1 MVLSKID
8 KSVSYPELKSIDP
21 DDSNK
26 EFDLY
31 EIEVHGLDVI
41 IAVGNSKNTYEE
53 YNITYFPIYLVNE
66 KNKVIQI
73 GVYEILAS
81 NLLNYLD
88 ESDEIDVGKF
98 DEPLIYKFANKNYI
112 DKNRK
117 IPENS
122 LETLTKSKTNSNKSV
137 SDIDVDVDVDSD
149 SITEEIYLASIS
161 NTNTGKYEDT
171 EEDEDEDEESTT
183 EKKELTE
190 SSESL
195 IIPDIRKDIFVL
207 IKGVPIPTLLK
218 EETSKEAKDIRERYK
233 ETSNDLWIQKYMKN
247 QYYDINENEGNGDCL
262 FYTIRDS
269 FAQIAQQ
276 TSIQK
281 IRNKLSEEVNQ
292 ELFNNYKDKYDIYNA
307 TLIAETNEIKQM
319 EKDYA
324 EIKAKFKEVLDRDER
339 NKLANFGMEL
349 KEKHDQLVKE
359 KKVTANLLKEFKF
372 MKNIDT
378 LDKFKKL
385 IRTCDFWADT
395 WAVSTLE
402 RILGI
407 KFIIMSSEAFKEKDI
422 DNVVLCGQLNDQIL
436 KNKGIFDP
444 DYYIIVEHTG
454 DHYKLISYKKKL
466 ILKFKELPYDIK
478 KMIVDK
484 CMEKNSG
491 SYELIPD
498 FINFKETIKS
508 KKGIVTDEIDYSDLT
523 DAKIRGLYDDHV
535 VFLFYSKSNDK
546 PLPGKGAG
554 EKIPDDLVRE
564 YAPLATI
571 PKWRKKLS
579 NFWIEPFAL
588 DNHKWASVEHYY
600 QASKFK
606 KNNPE
611 FYLSF
616 SLDSGT
622 GLSKDAG
629 MAKGAGG
636 KTGKY
641 KGEIIRPKEVSIDP
655 EFFDGRDK
663 KEMYDAQLAKFTQNE
678 ELKHLLLATKDAKLT
693 HHVRGKEP
701 VVFEDLM
708 IIRDKIR
715 NNNI

>member
-137 SDIDVDVDVDSD
+137 SDVDSD

-171 EEDEDEDEESTT
+171 EEDDEEDEESTT

-523 DAKIRGLYDDHV
+523 EAKIRGLYDDHV

>member
-122 LETLTKSKTNSNKSV
+122 LETLTKSKTNSNKSI
-137 SDIDVDVDVDSD
+137 SDIDVDSD

-523 DAKIRGLYDDHV
+523 EAKIRGLYDDHV

>member
-137 SDIDVDVDVDSD
+137 SDIDSD

-171 EEDEDEDEESTT
+171 EEDEDEDEETTT

>member
-8 KSVSYPELKSIDP
+8 KNVSYPELKSIDP

-122 LETLTKSKTNSNKSV
+122 LETLTKSKTNSNKSI
-137 SDIDVDVDVDSD
+137 SDIDVDSD

-171 EEDEDEDEESTT
+171 EEDEDEDEETTT

-478 KMIVDK
+478 KMIADK

-523 DAKIRGLYDDHV
+523 EAKIRGLYDDHV

>member
-137 SDIDVDVDVDSD
+137 SDIDSD

-466 ILKFKELPYDIK
+466 ILKFKEIPYDIK
-478 KMIVDK
+478 KMIADK

>member
-122 LETLTKSKTNSNKSV
+122 LETLTKSKTNSNKSI
-137 SDIDVDVDVDSD
+137 SDIDVDSD

-171 EEDEDEDEESTT
+171 EEDEDEDEETTT

-523 DAKIRGLYDDHV
+523 EAKIRGLYDDHV

-641 KGEIIRPKEVSIDP
+641 KGEIIRPKEVSIDS

>member
-8 KSVSYPELKSIDP
+8 KNVSYPELKSIDP

-137 SDIDVDVDVDSD
+137 SDIDSD

>member
-137 SDIDVDVDVDSD
+137 SDIDSD

-523 DAKIRGLYDDHV
+523 EAKIRGLYDDHV